1 MLTWLKKILRKTL
14 LIYAYYD
21 FYCTW
26 MRFLTRVLVR
36 NILDINI
43 EGKNC
48 RTKFYFKPFRC
59 VTHFNAMFCCFHSTS
74 LHSTMWIMPKS
85 KQGRNNL
92 LTVSRKRQFRMAI
105 KRGMTSAN
113 AWELSVSQHLSCFS
127 DRSMSWVWV
136 WGGYITLGIKD
147 LVGYILWKQNSI
159 IVRVFCC
166 IWMTHFRWVAIR
178 WWWGCLLW
186 QRMQLECW
194 FHLDTCLFL
203 VSSSLGYHINPP

>member
-1 MLTWLKKILRKTL
+1 MLTLYFYNYVSLFLILIRQMLTWLKKILRKTL

-105 KRGMTSAN
+105 KTGMSS
-113 AWELSVSQHLSCFS
+113 ESERH
-127 DRSMSWVWV
+127 
-136 WGGYITLGIKD
+136 G
-147 LVGYILWKQNSI
+147 
-159 IVRVFCC
+159 CC
-166 IWMTHFRWVAIR
+166 RFPNI
-178 WWWGCLLW
+178 
-186 QRMQLECW
+186 
-194 FHLDTCLFL
+194 
-203 VSSSLGYHINPP
+203 